1 MWLNHQ
7 SVKLSPFGF
16 LGSIPSIPTK
26 NKNKMIEIVN
36 SRVFIEGKET
46 VDPVLIGYAVLDFAE
61 SQENDGM
68 KIILKDQDVFIE
80 SLITHV

>member
-61 SQENDGM
+61 EQDEDCDVV
-68 KIILKDQDVFIE
+68 IID
-80 SLITHV
+80 HVKKNPV